1 MKKCVNTRA
10 RAFKITNTKKETP
23 TYRRRAPP
31 RPLPLRSVPPVFNQS
46 ARVLF
51 DKRERDFCVSERV
64 QLLKPRE
71 RREKIYE
78 FLCNNPSSE
87 RARVFAGTELIETRI
102 YIRCSRSKI
111 ILESASF
118 VPRPRFLPLSRWPF
132 FIKCVLCDEKR
143 ALCLFLAN
151 LEALFLCV

>member
-51 DKRERDFCVSERV
+51 DKREREFCVSERV

-71 RREKIYE
+71 REKKFTNFYATTHHPSVRAYSRERSSSRRE
-78 FLCNNPSSE
+78 FIFDAVAPKLYS
-87 RARVFAGTELIETRI
+87 RVR
-102 YIRCSRSKI
+102 
-111 ILESASF
+111 
-118 VPRPRFLPLSRWPF
+118 LSYLVLDF
-132 FIKCVLCDEKR
+132 F
-143 ALCLFLAN
+143 LFLVGH
-151 LEALFLCV
+151 FLYACVVWRNARFI